1 MDGHDTRSPSAFGG
15 TARTPALRVIDR
27 SVLAEI
33 MDSASAMLCL
43 QRVHG
48 RSVSTMNSELPVAAL
63 APGARCRPRVI
74 VIGAG
79 FGGLA
84 AARELSKDGLADV
97 TVLEKADDLGGV
109 WRDNTYPGA
118 ACDVPSHLYS
128 YSFARKTD
136 WGRRYAAQPDILG
149 YIHDTADRFGLRD
162 LVRTG
167 VEVTSATY
175 DDGSASWRV
184 ATSSGEIFEADVL
197 VPAVGQLSRPAV
209 PPIPGIDTFAGPS
222 FHSAG
227 WRHDV
232 DLTGKRVAVLGT
244 GASAIQFV
252 PRIRRKAAHVT
263 VFQRSAPYVLPKP
276 DRGYTGVHHAAFV
289 KVPGFAAAMR
299 TAVWQLTEF
308 LGLALTRVPLLA
320 RPIRTVATFNLTRRI
335 KDPELRAKLTPDYP
349 IGCKRV
355 LFSSEWYPALA
366 KDDVDVETD
375 AITEVT
381 PTGVR
386 TADGRLHE
394 VDVIIYGTG
403 FKATEFLAPIKV
415 SGRHGRDLHT
425 QWSEGA
431 RAHLGMA
438 VPGFPNMFL
447 IYGPNTNLGSSS
459 TILMMEQQAGY
470 IRQVVEELARRGEN
484 RAFEIRHAVEE
495 AYDTEVQ
502 GRLDDGVWT
511 SCQSWYRADSGR
523 VTTNWPGLV
532 REYQRRTQHAVLANY
547 QEVLPEAT
555 AMEVNA

>member
-1 MDGHDTRSPSAFGG
+1 MT
-15 TARTPALRVIDR
+15 
-27 SVLAEI
+27 
-33 MDSASAMLCL
+33 
-43 QRVHG
+43 
-48 RSVSTMNSELPVAAL
+48 SEFPVASL
-63 APGARCRPRVI
+63 APRARHRPRVI
-74 VIGAG
+74 VVGAG

-84 AARELSKDGLADV
+84 AAHELSRDGLADV
-97 TVLEKADDLGGV
+97 TVLEKADDVGGV
-109 WRDNTYPGA
+109 WRENTYPGA

-136 WGRRYAAQPDILG
+136 WGRRYAEQPDILG
-149 YIHDTADRFGLRD
+149 YIRDTADRFGLRK
-162 LVRTG
+162 LVQTG

-175 DDGSASWRV
+175 DDGTATWRV
-184 ATSSGEIFEADVL
+184 ATSTGEVLEADVL
-197 VPAVGQLSRPAV
+197 VPAVGQLSRPAI

-222 FHSAG
+222 FHSAE

-252 PRIRRKAAHVT
+252 PRIRRKARQVT
-263 VFQRSAPYVLPKP
+263 VFQRSAPYVVPKL
-276 DRGYTGVHHAAFV
+276 DRGYTGTHHAAFG

-299 TAVWQLTEF
+299 EVVWQITEL
-308 LGLALTRVPLLA
+308 LGLALTRVAPLA
-320 RPIRTVATFNLTRRI
+320 RLLQAWATFNLRRRI
-335 KDPELRAKLTPDYP
+335 KDPALRAKLAPDYP

-366 KDDVDVETD
+366 MDDVDVETD

-386 TADGRLHE
+386 TADGRLHDA
-394 VDVIIYGTG
+394 DVIIYGTG
-403 FKATEFLAPIKV
+403 FKATEFLAPIAI
-415 SGRHGRDLHT
+415 SGRHGRDLHAE
-425 QWSEGA
+425 WSSGA

-459 TILMMEQQAGY
+459 IILMMEQQARY
-470 IRQVVEELARRGEN
+470 IRQLVGELARRGPN
-484 RAFEIRHAVEE
+484 RAFEISQAVEE

-502 GRLDDGVWT
+502 ARLDDGVWT
-511 SCQSWYRADSGR
+511 DCDSWYRSGSGR

-532 REYQRRTQHAVLANY
+532 REYQRRTRSADLTSY
-547 QEVLPEAT
+547 QEVLPEDT
-555 AMEVNA
+555 AKEVSA

>member
-1 MDGHDTRSPSAFGG
+1 MTSSR
-15 TARTPALRVIDR
+15 R
-27 SVLAEI
+27 
-33 MDSASAMLCL
+33 
-43 QRVHG
+43 
-48 RSVSTMNSELPVAAL
+48 
-63 APGARCRPRVI
+63 RPRVI

-84 AARELSKDGLADV
+84 AAHELSRDGLADV
-97 TVLEKADDLGGV
+97 TVLEKASDIGGV

-149 YIHDTADRFGLRD
+149 YIHDTADRFGLRG
-162 LVRTG
+162 LLRTG

-175 DDGSASWRV
+175 DDANAIWRV
-184 ATSSGEIFEADVL
+184 ATSSGEAFEAEVL
-197 VPAVGQLSRPAV
+197 VPAMGQLSRPSV
-209 PPIPGIDTFAGPS
+209 PPIPGLEAFAGPS
-222 FHSAG
+222 FHSAE

-252 PRIRRKAAHVT
+252 PRIRRNAKHVK
-263 VFQRSAPYVLPKP
+263 VFQRSAPYVVPKM
-276 DRGYTGVHHAAFV
+276 DRAYTPAHHAAFV

-299 TAVWQLTEF
+299 EVVWQITEF
-308 LGLALTRVPLLA
+308 FGLALTRVAPFARLVHVLA
-320 RPIRTVATFNLTRRI
+320 AFNLKRHI
-335 KDPELRAKLTPDYP
+335 KDPALRAKLTPDYP

-366 KDDVDVETD
+366 TDNVDVETD
-375 AITEVT
+375 AVTEVT
-381 PTGVR
+381 TTGVR
-386 TADGRLHE
+386 TADGRLHD

-403 FKATEFLAPIKV
+403 FKATEFLAPMKI
-415 SGRHGRDLHT
+415 SGRQGRDLHAD
-425 QWSEGA
+425 WSSGA

-470 IRQVVEELARRGEN
+470 IRQVVQELARRGN
-484 RAFEIRHAVEE
+484 DRAFEIRRAVEE
-495 AYDTEVQ
+495 AYDTEIQ

-511 SCQSWYRADSGR
+511 KCESWYRSGSGR

-532 REYQRRTQHAVLANY
+532 REYQRRTQVAVLADY
-547 QEVLPEAT
+547 QEILPEAAT
-555 AMEVNA
+555 KEVSA

>member
-1 MDGHDTRSPSAFGG
+1 MA
-15 TARTPALRVIDR
+15 
-27 SVLAEI
+27 
-33 MDSASAMLCL
+33 
-43 QRVHG
+43 
-48 RSVSTMNSELPVAAL
+48 PV
-63 APGARCRPRVI
+63 RRRPRVI

-79 FGGLA
+79 FGGLGVA
-84 AARELSKDGLADV
+84 HELSRNGLADV
-97 TVLEKADDLGGV
+97 TVLEKAGDIGGV

-136 WGRRYAAQPDILG
+136 WGRRYAAQSDILG
-149 YIHDTADRFGLRD
+149 YIHDTAARFGLRD
-162 LVRTG
+162 LVRLG

-175 DDGSASWRV
+175 DDASANWKV
-184 ATSSGEIFEADVL
+184 ATSAGEIFEADVL

-222 FHSAG
+222 FHSAE

-252 PRIRRKAAHVT
+252 PRVRRNAAHVS

-276 DRGYTGVHHAAFV
+276 DRGYTQAHHAAFV
-289 KVPGFAAAMR
+289 KVPGFAVAMR
-299 TAVWQLTEF
+299 EAVWQLTEF

-320 RPIRTVATFNLTRRI
+320 RPIQAVATFNLKRRI
-335 KDPELRAKLTPDYP
+335 KDPALRAKLTPDYP

-366 KDDVDVETD
+366 MDDVDVVTD
-375 AITEVT
+375 AVTEVT

-386 TADGRLHE
+386 LADGRLHE

-403 FKATEFLAPIKV
+403 FKATEFLAPMTI
-415 SGRHGRDLHT
+415 SGRHGRDL
-425 QWSEGA
+425 QAEWAGGA

-438 VPGFPNMFL
+438 VPCFPNMFM

-470 IRQVVEELARRGEN
+470 IRQVVEELASSSTN
-484 RAFEIRHAVEE
+484 RAFEIRRAVEE
-495 AYDTEVQ
+495 AYDAEVQ
-502 GRLDDGVWT
+502 ARLDDGVWT
-511 SCQSWYRADSGR
+511 SCNSWYRAGSGR

-532 REYQRRTQHAVLANY
+532 REYQRRTQSAVLADY
-547 QEVLPEAT
+547 QEILPEA
-555 AMEVNA
+555 AAKEVDA